1 MKTVQYLYRQLHC
14 NSVFPQL
21 PLHMLV
27 YHLMQ
32 VRTLIVSEI
41 SLLLHMSGARRPFPV
56 RSPFTVDWAQI
67 CVTCNWFP
75 FFLLHKLFLHLIP
88 ILLLVLSEIFFLLRM
103 FFSKTTSYQKV
114 PIHSQLGTIP
124 CYNQQFP
131 CLLLHK
137 VVLHLMLVFL
147 LLLSEISLLLHMF
160 QSKQTIHRKVPTH
173 NQLDKNLKQLKDSLS
188 LKNFY

>member
-1 MKTVQYLYRQLHC
+1 
-14 NSVFPQL
+14 
-21 PLHMLV
+21 MLV

-32 VRTLIVSEI
+32 VGTLIVSEI

-147 LLLSEISLLLHMF
+147 LLLSEISSSSTCFRASRQFTVRSPL
-160 QSKQTIHRKVPTH
+160 TI
-173 NQLDKNLKQLKDSLS
+173 N
-188 LKNFY
+188 